1 MAQTHSFTNANQ
13 ITDWTQE
20 IMELDNQ
27 FGFIKSQGYFR
38 TQPTSQTS
46 ITFDRTETDI
56 KVLGQADR
64 RHNEG
69 VAGKDRVVKTFAL
82 ALPYFKH
89 FDNITV
95 QDVQDQR
102 RPGEADMAE
111 ALDRVRAEKLLDL
124 RLNMDQTHEFLQFS
138 ALTGQ
143 TKDGDGNTIV
153 DMYSEFGLNLAA
165 DYTVDLDTGNASVDL
180 DKKIATV
187 KRKLAGAGK
196 GHRVSGI
203 DFILDYA
210 LFDEIIANPK
220 FREVY
225 NMYVN
230 SGVQRLRDD
239 LSSYFDFGV
248 VDFFEHR
255 GVRFIAYN
263 PSFDTVGGTQ
273 QVLGAGKGIAIPRNT
288 DGLYRGYFGP
298 ANKLS
303 LANQG
308 GNEMFAFEYRAADD
322 TQHRME
328 VESSP
333 LYFATKPATIIHL
346 T

>member
-20 IMELDNQ
+20 ILELDNL
-27 FGFIKSQGYFR
+27 FGFIRNQNYFR

-46 ITFDRTETDI
+46 ITFDRIENDI

-64 RHNEG
+64 RLNVGE
-69 VAGKDRVVKTFAL
+69 AGKDRSVKTLAL

-95 QDVQDQR
+95 QDIQDQR

-111 ALDRVRAEKLLDL
+111 ALDRVRAEKLMDL
-124 RLNMDQTHEFLQFS
+124 RLNMDQTHEYLQFS
-138 ALTGQ
+138 ALTGV
-143 TKDGDGNTIV
+143 TKDCNDVTIA
-153 DMYSEFGLNLAA
+153 DMYTEFGIAKE
-165 DYTVDLDTGNASVDL
+165 TVDLDTGNVGVDL
-180 DKKIATV
+180 DKKLAEV
-187 KRKLAGAGK
+187 KRKIAGAGK
-196 GHRVSGI
+196 GHRVTGI

-225 NMYVN
+225 NMYIN

-255 GVRFIAYN
+255 GIRFIAYN
-263 PSFDTVGGTQ
+263 PSFDTVAGTK

-288 DGLYRGYFGP
+288 DGLYRGYYGP

-308 GNEMFAFEYRAADD
+308 GSEMFAFEFRSMDD

-333 LYFATKPATIIHL
+333 LYFATKPATIVHL

>member
-1 MAQTHSFTNANQ
+1 MAVTHSFTNANQ

-38 TQPTSQTS
+38 TSTTSQNS

-64 RHNEG
+64 RDNTG

-95 QDVQDQR
+95 QDIQDQR
-102 RPGEADMAE
+102 RPGEADVGE
-111 ALDRVRAEKLLDL
+111 SLDRVRAEKLLDL

-143 TKDGDGNTIV
+143 TKDGAGNVIV
-153 DMYSEFGLNLAA
+153 DMYSEFGLNIN

-180 DKKIATV
+180 DKKLAEV
-187 KRKLAGAGK
+187 KRKIAGAGK

-203 DFILDYA
+203 DFILDYT

-225 NMYVN
+225 NQYVN

-255 GVRFIAYN
+255 GIRFVAYN
-263 PSFDTVGGTQ
+263 PDFDTVNGSAK
-273 QVLGAGKGIAIPRNT
+273 VLGAGKGIAIPRNT

-303 LANQG
+303 MANTG
-308 GNEMFAFEYRAADD
+308 GSDMFAFEYRSFDD

-333 LYFATKPATIIHL
+333 LFFATKPATIIHL

>member
-1 MAQTHSFTNANQ
+1 
-13 ITDWTQE
+13 
-20 IMELDNQ
+20 
-27 FGFIKSQGYFR
+27 
-38 TQPTSQTS
+38 
-46 ITFDRTETDI
+46 
-56 KVLGQADR
+56 
-64 RHNEG
+64 
-69 VAGKDRVVKTFAL
+69 
-82 ALPYFKH
+82 
-89 FDNITV
+89 
-95 QDVQDQR
+95 
-102 RPGEADMAE
+102 
-111 ALDRVRAEKLLDL
+111 
-124 RLNMDQTHEFLQFS
+124 
-138 ALTGQ
+138 LTGQ

-180 DKKIATV
+180 DKKLAEV

-196 GHRVSGI
+196 GHRVTGI
-203 DFILDYA
+203 DFIVDFA

-230 SGVQRLRDD
+230 NGSQRLRDD

-255 GVRFIAYN
+255 GIRFIAYN
-263 PSFDTVGGTQ
+263 PTFDTVSGSR
-273 QVLGAGKGIAIPRNT
+273 QVLGAGKGIAIPRNK

-303 LANQG
+303 LAHQG
-308 GNEMFAFEYRAADD
+308 GNEMFAFEYRSADD
-322 TQHRME
+322 TMHRME

>member
-1 MAQTHSFTNANQ
+1 MAVTHSFTNANQ

-38 TQPTSQTS
+38 TSTTSQNS

-64 RHNEG
+64 RDNTG

-95 QDVQDQR
+95 QDIQDQR
-102 RPGEADMAE
+102 RPGEADVGE
-111 ALDRVRAEKLLDL
+111 SLDRVRAEKLLDL

-143 TKDGDGNTIV
+143 TKDGAGNVIV
-153 DMYSEFGLNLAA
+153 DMYSEFGLNIN
-165 DYTVDLDTGNASVDL
+165 DYTVDLDTGNPAVDL
-180 DKKIATV
+180 DKKLAEV
-187 KRKLAGAGK
+187 KRRVTGAGK
-196 GHRVSGI
+196 GHRVLGV
-203 DFILDYA
+203 DFILDHA
-210 LFDEIIANPK
+210 LYDELIANPK

-225 NMYVN
+225 NMYAN
-230 SGVQRLRDD
+230 SGSQRLRDD
-239 LSSYFDFGV
+239 LAKYYEYGV
-248 VDFFEHR
+248 TESFEHR
-255 GVRFIAYN
+255 GMRFYAYN
-263 PSFDTVGGTQ
+263 PDFDTVNGSTK
-273 QVLGAGKGIAIPRNT
+273 VLGAGKGIAIPRNT

-303 LANQG
+303 MANSG
-308 GNEMFAFEYRAADD
+308 GSDMFAFEYRSFDD

-333 LYFATKPATIIHL
+333 LFFATKPATIIHL